1 MKTDNICNLCHE
13 ENERDNFLCAY
24 CGFHL
29 DMKIDINDF
38 GLPEINWNDMKID
51 IRSEKSLY
59 IIIDKHTYY
68 IDNSTNEQIVT
79 IFKNKKE
86 WNILRN

>member
-1 MKTDNICNLCHE
+1 MKTDNICSLCHE

-38 GLPEINWNDMKID
+38 GLPEIN
-51 IRSEKSLY
+51 
-59 IIIDKHTYY
+59 
-68 IDNSTNEQIVT
+68 
-79 IFKNKKE
+79 
-86 WNILRN
+86 